1 MVGNVIILSRIIAYL
16 GVFRIEYRKEAIYN
30 WVSLM
35 KSFNIKA
42 SEVFKLNDVLGIG
55 TKIQQRKINGLP
67 EEEFAVDNAIIT
79 DNSDRWPLTIDP

>member
-1 MVGNVIILSRIIAYL
+1 
-16 GVFRIEYRKEAIYN
+16 
-30 WVSLM
+30 M

>member
-1 MVGNVIILSRIIAYL
+1 MVGDVIISSGVIAYL
-16 GVFRIEYRKEAIYN
+16 GVFSIEYRKEAISN

-55 TKIQQRKINGLP
+55 TKIQQWKIDGLP
-67 EEEFAVDNAIIT
+67 EEEFAVDNAIIM
-79 DNSDRWPLTIDP
+79 DNSDRWPLMIDP